1 MTALPLSVRVGL
13 FAALAVV
20 AVGSLVIGAR
30 EQWREG
36 DIPGPH
42 DTRSWW
48 RTARLLLPVEA
59 AVGLVAL
66 VSAVAF
72 GQSGGGSPAPA
83 AAVAA
88 ASAGS
93 PLLMTGGGPRLVPI
107 AIAPGLPGANR
118 LVVGVEE
125 RDADGVLQPAA
136 GVTGVLLRLACDG
149 CGAAPSTLRLAATLG
164 SPWFTGTVTLAAG
177 SWAISPVIEA
187 ASPSAIRTVS
197 ASIDAARPGDVLVG
211 VPADLSG
218 PFGSACQNHAAGLE
232 LAFGATGTSSSGPR
246 PRVVL
251 DDVEAGGPAA
261 AVDRLAGLGVRLLA
275 APCGQAG
282 TVGDV
287 AGAATRLRLPVVGG
301 LRSEGPSPYVWRT
314 GVDQAAEGA
323 ALAAQVR
330 SLGAASALVVAGPR
344 PEQAAEAAAVEA
356 ALGREGIAHEGLAIA
371 PGDDPATLAT
381 RLRALDPAVL
391 VLVATPRRA
400 LPLVEASTRA
410 GWRPARGIVA
420 SSDLM
425 SVSFAEDAA
434 PYLDGTPL
442 LVASELDPSDV
453 AAREYAVALH
463 RLSPLRPPGIEGAR
477 GYYAGLVVDHA
488 VSASG
493 GDPSPAALEH
503 ALQTDF
509 MGWAVG
515 LFRLDWEATG
525 GGPDRLAF
533 FTPAPGGR
541 FVRDGA
547 PVAVG

>member
-13 FAALAVV
+13 FAALAVL
-20 AVGSLVIGAR
+20 AVGTLIIGAR

-36 DIPGPH
+36 DIPGPQ
-42 DTRSWW
+42 DARSWW
-48 RTARLLLPVEA
+48 RMARLLLPLEA

-66 VSAVAF
+66 VSAAAL
-72 GQSGGGSPAPA
+72 GGGGDASPRAEP
-83 AAVAA
+83 VAA
-88 ASAGS
+88 AAPGS
-93 PLLMTGGGPRLVPI
+93 PLLMTGGGPHLVPI

-118 LVVGVEE
+118 VVVGVED

-136 GVTGVLLRLACDG
+136 GVTGVLLRLACDA
-149 CGAAPSTLRLAATLG
+149 CGAAPSTVRLPAVVG
-164 SPWFTGTVTLAAG
+164 GPWFAGTVTLAAG
-177 SWAISPVIEA
+177 SWSISPVVEA
-187 ASPSAIRTVS
+187 ASAVAIGSVT
-197 ASIDAARPGDVLVG
+197 ASIDAARPDDLLVG

-218 PFGSACQNHAAGLE
+218 PFGSACQSHAAGVE
-232 LAFGATGTSSSGPR
+232 FALAADGAGSTGRP

-251 DDVEAGGPAA
+251 DDIEPEGAVAA
-261 AVDRLAGLGVRLLA
+261 IDRLAGVGVRLLA
-275 APCGQAG
+275 APCGEAG
-282 TVGDV
+282 TLGAV
-287 AGAATRLRLPVVGG
+287 AGAATRLRLPLVGG

-330 SLGAASALVVAGPR
+330 SLGAASALVVSGPR
-344 PEQAAEAAAVEA
+344 PEQAAEAGAVEA
-356 ALGREGIAHEGLAIA
+356 ALGREGVAHEGLAIA
-371 PGDDPATLAT
+371 PGDDPAQLAA
-381 RLRALDPAVL
+381 RLRASNPAVL

-442 LVASELDPSDV
+442 LVASELDPADA
-453 AAREYAVALH
+453 AARDYAVALR

-477 GYYAGLVVDHA
+477 GYYTGLVVDRA
-488 VSASG
+488 VAASG
-493 GDPSPAALEH
+493 PDPSSERLEH

-509 MGWAVG
+509 MGWDLG
-515 LFRLDWEATG
+515 LFRLDWGATG

-533 FTPAPGGR
+533 FTPAGGGR

>member
-13 FAALAVV
+13 FAALAVI

-36 DIPGPH
+36 DIPGPQ

-48 RTARLLLPVEA
+48 RMARLLLPLEA

-66 VSAVAF
+66 VSAAAF
-72 GQSGGGSPAPA
+72 GGSGGSPSPPA
-83 AAVAA
+83 APVAA
-88 ASAGS
+88 TSPGS
-93 PLLMTGGGPRLVPI
+93 PLLMTGGGPDLVPI

-118 LVVGVEE
+118 VVVGVEE

-136 GVTGVLLRLACDG
+136 GVSGVVVRLACEA
-149 CGAAPSTLRLAATLG
+149 CGAAPSTVRLTATSG
-164 SPWFTGTVTLAAG
+164 GPWFTGMVTLAAG
-177 SWAISPVIEA
+177 SWSISPVVEA

-197 ASIDAARPGDVLVG
+197 ASIDPARPGDLLVG

-218 PFGSACQNHAAGLE
+218 PFGSACQNHVAGVE
-232 LAFGATGTSSSGPR
+232 LALAAIRPGASGPR

-251 DDVEAGGPAA
+251 DDIEAQGAAA

-282 TVGDV
+282 TLGDV
-287 AGAATRLRLPVVGG
+287 AGAATRLRLPLVGG

-356 ALGREGIAHEGLAIA
+356 ALGREGVAHQGLAIA
-371 PGDDPATLAT
+371 PGDDPATLVSQ
-381 RLRALDPAVL
+381 LRARNPAVL
-391 VLVATPRRA
+391 VMVATPRRA

-442 LVASELDPSDV
+442 IVASELDPSDA
-453 AAREYAVALH
+453 AARDYAVALH

-477 GYYAGLVVDHA
+477 GYYTGLVVDRA
-488 VSASG
+488 VAASG

-509 MGWAVG
+509 MGWDLG
-515 LFRLDWEATG
+515 LFRLNWEATG